1 MKPPAD
7 LARRLGRPILLQ
19 AAAIT
24 MVVLL
29 GVFATAHVL
38 ENQLMREALRAEA
51 DFFWQR
57 LEADPALTPPR
68 TKNLRA
74 YLLPPA
80 TETTLPPWLRDLPPG
95 YHALP
100 AEANHA
106 VALVTQRGEQTLVLV
121 FDMEQVQAIAVYFG
135 LFPLAGLLILL
146 YLSSWLALRASLRVV
161 SPITRL
167 TRAVQ
172 ALDIEKPDAAAFR
185 ELADRRDADHE
196 VSVLAGALAAQVER
210 IDAFVAREREF
221 TRDAS
226 HELRTPL
233 AVIKVAAQLLGDDPA
248 TTAAQRNELAR
259 MLRAVT
265 RMEELVE
272 TFLVLARE
280 GAGALAPD
288 DVSLG
293 SVAADE
299 IELGRALLVDKPVSV
314 ALTRAADPRLRAPL
328 GIVNV
333 LVGNLLRNAF
343 TYTRAGQVRVHV
355 GAAELVIEDTGPGMR
370 PEQIAKATELF
381 YRGEDG
387 AGGHGIGLS
396 VVKRLCDRYG
406 WQLAIH
412 SKPGQGTCVV
422 VRFAAAR

>member
-1 MKPPAD
+1 MKPGAD
-7 LARRLGRPILLQ
+7 LARRLGRPFLLQ

-24 MVVLL
+24 LVALL

-51 DFFWQR
+51 DFFWAR
-57 LEADPALTPPR
+57 LEADPAIAPPH
-68 TKNLRA
+68 TKNLHA
-74 YLLPPA
+74 FLLPPD
-80 TETTLPPWLRDLPPG
+80 TEPDLPRWLRKLQPG

-106 VALVTQRGEQTLVLV
+106 VGLVTRRGERTLVLV
-121 FDMEQVQAIAVYFG
+121 FDMEEVRDIAIYFG
-135 LFPLAGLLILL
+135 LFPLAGLLVLL

-185 ELADRRDADHE
+185 ALSNLRSAEHE
-196 VSVLAGALAAQVER
+196 VSVLAGALAALVER

-233 AVIKVAAQLLGDDPA
+233 AVMKLAGLILREDPA
-248 TTAAQRNELAR
+248 TPPHQINELAR
-259 MLRAVT
+259 VSRAVA

-280 GAGALAPD
+280 GHGALPPD
-288 DVSLG
+288 EVALG
-293 SVAADE
+293 SVVAGE
-299 IELGRALLVDKPVSV
+299 IELCSALLGDKPISVS
-314 ALTRAADPRLRAPL
+314 LTRVSDPPLSAPV
-328 GIVNV
+328 GIVKV

-343 TYTRAGQVRVHV
+343 THTRAGYVRVHV
-355 GAAELVIEDTGPGMR
+355 DSAELVIEDSGPGMSL
-370 PEQIAKATELF
+370 EQIARATDLF
-381 YRGEDG
+381 YRGAGG

-406 WQLAIH
+406 WQLSMH
-412 SKPGQGTCVV
+412 SKAGHGTCVV
-422 VRFAAAR
+422 VRFAPAA

>member
-1 MKPPAD
+1 MKPSAD
-7 LARRLGRPILLQ
+7 LARRLGRTFLLQ
-19 AAAIT
+19 AAAVT
-24 MVVLL
+24 VVVLL

-38 ENQLMREALRAEA
+38 ENHLMREALRSEA
-51 DFFWQR
+51 DFFWHR
-57 LEADPALTPPR
+57 LEADPALPAPQ

-74 YLLPPA
+74 FLLPPDSA
-80 TETTLPPWLRDLPPG
+80 ATLPPWLRDLPPG

-106 VALVTQRGEQTLVLV
+106 VGLVTRRGDRTLILV
-121 FDMEQVQAIAVYFG
+121 FDMEQVQEIAVYFG

-172 ALDIEKPDAAAFR
+172 SLDIEKPDATVFR
-185 ELADRRDADHE
+185 SLADSRNADHE
-196 VSVLAGALAAQVER
+196 VSVLAGALVAQVER

-233 AVIKVAAQLLGDDPA
+233 AVIKVAGQILFDDPA
-248 TTAAQRNELAR
+248 TLPHQRTELER
-259 MLRAVT
+259 VLRAVT

-280 GAGALAPD
+280 GSDALTPEDVALGAAIEE
-288 DVSLG
+288 
-293 SVAADE
+293 E
-299 IELGRALLVDKPVSV
+299 IELDRALLGNKPITVT
-314 ALTRAADPRLRAPL
+314 LIRAANPYIRAPL

-343 TYTRAGQVRVHV
+343 TYTRAGYVRVHV
-355 GAAELVIEDTGPGMR
+355 DAGELIIEDSGPGMTAD
-370 PEQIAKATELF
+370 QISKATELF
-381 YRGEDG
+381 YRGAGG

-406 WQLAIH
+406 WQFSMH
-412 SKPGQGTCVV
+412 SEPGHGTCVV
-422 VRFAAAR
+422 VRFKPVD